1 MKNSIKDFGNQFKY
15 HNKVDNYWGSL
26 EMLKDI
32 VSPFDLT
39 KIKNKTIC
47 EVGVGS
53 GRILKNLSKMDPDKI
68 YAIEPSEAIEVA
80 KINNLDSK
88 EKIIFKNIT
97 GQSITLENEID
108 YTFSLGVIHHIPE
121 AEVVCKKIYKSLK
134 KNGKFIIWLYGK
146 EGNFLY
152 LLIFDNLRKFT
163 KLLPDKFLNLISVF
177 LNLNLSIYIFLC
189 KYFKLPLRGYINN
202 VISKCSFEKRTYIIF
217 DQLNPSYSKYYTK
230 NEVSELLKSSGFKKI
245 EIYNRYDYSWT
256 AIAEK

>member
-1 MKNSIKDFGNQFKY
+1 MKNSIKDFGDQFKY

-39 KIKNKTIC
+39 NIKNKTIC
-47 EVGVGS
+47 EVGSGS
-53 GRILKNLSKMDPDKI
+53 GRILKNLSKMSPDKI
-68 YAIEPSEAIEVA
+68 YAIEPSEAIEIA
-80 KINNLDSK
+80 IKNNLDNK
-88 EKIIFKNIT
+88 EKIIFMNIP

-152 LLIFDNLRKFT
+152 LLIFDNLRKIT
-163 KLLPDKFLNLISVF
+163 KLLPDKILNLFSVF

-189 KYFKLPLRGYINN
+189 KYFNLPLKGYINN

-230 NEVSELLKSSGFKKI
+230 NEVNELLKSSGFKKI
-245 EIYNRYDYSWT
+245 EIYNRYNYSWT

>member
-1 MKNSIKDFGNQFKY
+1 MKNSIKDFGDQFKY

-26 EMLKDI
+26 EMLQDI
-32 VSPFDLT
+32 VNPFDLAN
-39 KIKNKTIC
+39 IKNKTIC
-47 EVGVGS
+47 EIGTGS

-134 KNGKFIIWLYGK
+134 KNGKFIIWL
-146 EGNFLY
+146 
-152 LLIFDNLRKFT
+152 
-163 KLLPDKFLNLISVF
+163 
-177 LNLNLSIYIFLC
+177 
-189 KYFKLPLRGYINN
+189 
-202 VISKCSFEKRTYIIF
+202 
-217 DQLNPSYSKYYTK
+217 
-230 NEVSELLKSSGFKKI
+230 
-245 EIYNRYDYSWT
+245 
-256 AIAEK
+256 